1 MECSELGWIWTL
13 GGEPALGVVKVG
25 VWGPGL
31 PAARWACGPS
41 GRSPCWLSACRDEP
55 SCPWNSCEELIE
67 LSLNRYRL
75 WLLVEA
81 WSSLQW
87 HLFIQWPDG
96 VGHCGLHSL
105 CGKASGD
112 LEGCRRGSKKEALV
126 GEAQRKHRRLGLDG
140 VTCFCRHLAP

>member
-1 MECSELGWIWTL
+1 ML

-41 GRSPCWLSACRDEP
+41 DGSPCWLSAGRDEL
-55 SCPWNSCEELIE
+55 SRPWNSCEGLIE

-81 WSSLQW
+81 WSALLW

-96 VGHCGLHSL
+96 VGHCAYIAFVEKQVRTWKG
-105 CGKASGD
+105 
-112 LEGCRRGSKKEALV
+112 V
-126 GEAQRKHRRLGLDG
+126 GEDPKRR
-140 VTCFCRHLAP
+140 P